1 MKTSIY
7 LVAALSLAGVV
18 SGMAS
23 NSRAGLPSETHRIG
37 GKGFEIQMPKGMK
50 LVSSSQSAERNY
62 PPSVEWGR
70 RPWSPGVLMETR
82 NANVI
87 VISYFNDDEFNRLKK
102 ADGSMYSSPYYSDT
116 ILKHHTKV
124 EVYKT
129 QSGRAPAIIR
139 YDIKVDG
146 GGFCLVAN
154 VDRYENP
161 HYDSDIQEMIASLK
175 TFALAKAKP

>member
-50 LVSSSQSAERNY
+50 QVSSSQSAKGNY
-62 PPSVEWGR
+62 PPFIEWGR

-82 NANVI
+82 NANVL
-87 VISYFNDDEFNRLKK
+87 VLSYFSADEFSRLSKD
-102 ADGSMYSSPYYSDT
+102 DGSMYASPYYSDT
-116 ILKHHTKV
+116 ILKHHAEI

-129 QSGRAPAIIR
+129 QSGRASAIIR
-139 YDIKVDG
+139 YDVKDDG
-146 GGFCLVAN
+146 GVFCWVAS
-154 VDRYENP
+154 VDSYENP
-161 HYDSDIQEMIASLK
+161 NYDSDIQEMIASLK
-175 TFALAKAKP
+175 TFALGKVKP